1 MVAMFLHVLAYIV
14 KNRVIQR
21 EFVQSD
27 EIVSRHF
34 NLVLLA
40 NCFGTL
46 DRMYIKVNVP
56 QINPLRY
63 RTRKGE
69 VATNVLEVC
78 ETKGDFIFVLTGWK
92 GSVAD
97 LHILRDALSRPNEL
111 EMTNADDLEDIDKG
125 DSAYVTTIGDEIHYI
140 KTLNEWTRSGMN

>member
-1 MVAMFLHVLAYIV
+1 MDRHTFSILCRLLRTVVVLSLTEIIDVEEMVAMFLHVLAYIV

-111 EMTNADDLEDIDKG
+111 
-125 DSAYVTTIGDEIHYI
+125 
-140 KTLNEWTRSGMN
+140 